1 MPGLGEGEGHRA
13 LSLLSENSQ
22 SSFREELRKKKKR
35 EKNLKYK
42 NNQII
47 SCCHGDVQ
55 MSDIQREARRAF
67 TEQGAL
73 DLEFER

>member
-1 MPGLGEGEGHRA
+1 MPGLGEGEVHRA

-22 SSFREELRKKKKR
+22 SSFREELRKKK

-47 SCCHGDVQ
+47 SCCNGDAQ
-55 MSDIQREARRAF
+55 LSECTAGSQESLHRAGS
-67 TEQGAL
+67 TGPGV
-73 DLEFER
+73 